1 MKKERTPRQPKVW
14 EALLAL
20 IFVIA
25 VVVAAI
31 RTKVGIQMGL
41 AMGGCTAI
49 VFALLMGNKWSD
61 IQDTVKRVVGDS
73 ATTLLILLSVGMMVG
88 IWIIGGTVPTLLY
101 YGLKICSPN
110 IIVPLAFVL
119 CAITSLFTG
128 TSFGSIAT
136 MGLALFGVGTSMGIS
151 APLMAG
157 AVCSGAFF
165 GDKMSPLSDTTLLAS
180 ATSGVKL
187 FDHITSLLFVTVPA
201 SLISIVVYGLL
212 GMRYASGDV
221 DLSAVKV
228 LSDSL
233 LGSCHV
239 SVLMLVPL
247 LFVLVLSA
255 MRKPTIPVFA
265 GGLVIGCIWAM
276 VFQGA
281 SLNDVISAAINGFVS
296 ATGNADVDKLLSRGG
311 ALSMAETIFLCIGAG
326 MFSGIFE
333 RTGVLHRL
341 MDSLCKVVKSV
352 GGLVLSLTVTGI
364 VLMFGGAGQSCTLSL
379 PAIAFR
385 NAFDDMDVNPC
396 VMSRTLECTGTVLGS
411 IVPWDASAILY
422 TGLFGVSV
430 AQYLPFNLIAL
441 LSPILAV
448 VTAFIGFGVFKSNE
462 TVHFTLKCKKYDKQ
476 TGKPL

>member
-128 TSFGSIAT
+128 TSLGSIAT

-165 GDKMSPLSDTTLLAS
+165 GDKMSPLSDTTNVA
-180 ATSGVKL
+180 ADMSGTPL
-187 FDHITSLLFVTVPA
+187 YDHIGSMMYTTVPA
-201 SLISIVVYGLL
+201 TVICLVLYTVL
-212 GMRYASGDV
+212 GIRNASANA
-221 DLSAVKV
+221 DLSNIE
-228 LSDSL
+228 LILDT
-233 LGSCHV
+233 LGANFNI
-239 SVLMLVPL
+239 SVIALVPA
-247 LFVLVLSA
+247 VLVLLTSALKVPAVPAMLGCTAVSGVFACLLQKISLSA
-255 MRKPTIPVFA
+255 MLGAAMNGFSSDTGV
-265 GGLVIGCIWAM
+265 AM
-276 VFQGA
+276 V
-281 SLNDVISAAINGFVS
+281 
-296 ATGNADVDKLLSRGG
+296 DKILSRGG
-311 ALSMAETIFLCIGAG
+311 MTSMYSTVAIIILSATMGAVLEK
-326 MFSGIFE
+326 SGVI
-333 RTGVLHRL
+333 
-341 MDSLCKVVKSV
+341 DSLVNNVLLKAVHKPCGLILSTMIYCYSLLLISGHQVMPIILGGRTFRPAYDRMGIQSKV
-352 GGLVLSLTVTGI
+352 L
-364 VLMFGGAGQSCTLSL
+364 
-379 PAIAFR
+379 
-385 NAFDDMDVNPC
+385 
-396 VMSRTLECTGTVLGS
+396 SRTLEDTCTIGAPMVPWGTSCAYMFSVLGIGIAYIPYAFLCY
-411 IVPWDASAILY
+411 IVPLFAILY
-422 TGLFGVSV
+422 ACTGWFVWHKEPMTEEP
-430 AQYLPFNLIAL
+430 AKA
-441 LSPILAV
+441 
-448 VTAFIGFGVFKSNE
+448 E
-462 TVHFTLKCKKYDKQ
+462 
-476 TGKPL
+476 

>member
-165 GDKMSPLSDTTLLAS
+165 GDKMSPLSDTTNVA
-180 ATSGVKL
+180 ADMSGTPL
-187 FDHITSLLFVTVPA
+187 YDHIGSMMYTTVPA
-201 SLISIVVYGLL
+201 TVICLILYTVL
-212 GMRYASGDV
+212 GIRNASANA
-221 DLSAVKV
+221 DLSNIE
-228 LSDSL
+228 LILDT
-233 LGSCHV
+233 LGANFNI
-239 SVLMLVPL
+239 SVIALVPA
-247 LFVLVLSA
+247 VLVLLTSALKVPAVPAMLGCTAVSGVFACLLQKISLSA
-255 MRKPTIPVFA
+255 MLGAAMNGFSSDTGV
-265 GGLVIGCIWAM
+265 AM
-276 VFQGA
+276 V
-281 SLNDVISAAINGFVS
+281 
-296 ATGNADVDKLLSRGG
+296 DKILSRGG
-311 ALSMAETIFLCIGAG
+311 MTSMYSTVAIIILSATMGAVLEK
-326 MFSGIFE
+326 SGVI
-333 RTGVLHRL
+333 
-341 MDSLCKVVKSV
+341 DSLVNNVLLKAVHKPCGLILSTMVYCYSLLLISGHQVMPIILGGRTFRPAYDRMGIQSKV
-352 GGLVLSLTVTGI
+352 L
-364 VLMFGGAGQSCTLSL
+364 
-379 PAIAFR
+379 
-385 NAFDDMDVNPC
+385 
-396 VMSRTLECTGTVLGS
+396 SRTLEDTCTIGAPMVPWGTSCAYMFSVLGIGIAYIPYAFLCY
-411 IVPWDASAILY
+411 IVPLFAILY
-422 TGLFGVSV
+422 ACTGWFVWH
-430 AQYLPFNLIAL
+430 
-441 LSPILAV
+441 
-448 VTAFIGFGVFKSNE
+448 NE
-462 TVHFTLKCKKYDKQ
+462 PMTEEPVKAE
-476 TGKPL
+476 

>member
-119 CAITSLFTG
+119 CAITSLFTV

-165 GDKMSPLSDTTLLAS
+165 GDKMSPLSDTTNVA
-180 ATSGVKL
+180 ADMSGTPL
-187 FDHITSLLFVTVPA
+187 YDHIGSMMYTTVPA
-201 SLISIVVYGLL
+201 TVICLVLYTVL
-212 GMRYASGDV
+212 GIRNASANA
-221 DLSAVKV
+221 DLSNIE
-228 LSDSL
+228 LILDT
-233 LGSCHV
+233 LGANFNI
-239 SVLMLVPL
+239 SVIALVPA
-247 LFVLVLSA
+247 VLVLLTSALKAPAVPAMLGCTAVSGVFACLLQKISLSA
-255 MRKPTIPVFA
+255 MLGAAMNGFSSDTGV
-265 GGLVIGCIWAM
+265 AM
-276 VFQGA
+276 V
-281 SLNDVISAAINGFVS
+281 
-296 ATGNADVDKLLSRGG
+296 DKILSRGG
-311 ALSMAETIFLCIGAG
+311 MTSMYSTVAIIILSATMGAVLEK
-326 MFSGIFE
+326 SGVI
-333 RTGVLHRL
+333 
-341 MDSLCKVVKSV
+341 DSLVNNVLLKAVHKPCGLILSTMVYCYSLLLISGHQVMPIILGGRTFRPAYDRMGIQSKV
-352 GGLVLSLTVTGI
+352 L
-364 VLMFGGAGQSCTLSL
+364 
-379 PAIAFR
+379 
-385 NAFDDMDVNPC
+385 
-396 VMSRTLECTGTVLGS
+396 SRTLEDTCTIGAPMVPWGTSCAYMFSVLGIGIAYIPYAFLCY
-411 IVPWDASAILY
+411 IVPLFAILY
-422 TGLFGVSV
+422 ACTGWFVWHKEPMTEEPV
-430 AQYLPFNLIAL
+430 KA
-441 LSPILAV
+441 
-448 VTAFIGFGVFKSNE
+448 E
-462 TVHFTLKCKKYDKQ
+462 
-476 TGKPL
+476 

>member
-165 GDKMSPLSDTTLLAS
+165 GDKMSPLSDTTNVA
-180 ATSGVKL
+180 ADMSGTPL
-187 FDHITSLLFVTVPA
+187 YDHIGSMMYTTVPA
-201 SLISIVVYGLL
+201 TVICLVLYTVL
-212 GMRYASGDV
+212 GIRNASANA
-221 DLSAVKV
+221 DLSNIE
-228 LSDSL
+228 LILDT
-233 LGSCHV
+233 LGANFNI
-239 SVLMLVPL
+239 SVIALVPA
-247 LFVLVLSA
+247 VLVLLTSALKAPAVPAMLGCTAVSGVFACLLQKISLSA
-255 MRKPTIPVFA
+255 MLGAAMNGFSSDTGV
-265 GGLVIGCIWAM
+265 AM
-276 VFQGA
+276 V
-281 SLNDVISAAINGFVS
+281 
-296 ATGNADVDKLLSRGG
+296 DKILSRGG
-311 ALSMAETIFLCIGAG
+311 MTSMYSTVAIIILSATMGAVLEK
-326 MFSGIFE
+326 SGVI
-333 RTGVLHRL
+333 
-341 MDSLCKVVKSV
+341 DSLVNNVLLKAVHKPCGLILSTMVYCYSLLLISGHQIMPIILGGRTFRPAYDRMGIQSKV
-352 GGLVLSLTVTGI
+352 L
-364 VLMFGGAGQSCTLSL
+364 
-379 PAIAFR
+379 
-385 NAFDDMDVNPC
+385 
-396 VMSRTLECTGTVLGS
+396 SRTLEDTCTIGAPMVPWGTSCAYMFSVLGIGIAYIPYAFLCY
-411 IVPWDASAILY
+411 IVPLFAILY
-422 TGLFGVSV
+422 ACTGWFVWHKEPMTEEP
-430 AQYLPFNLIAL
+430 AKA
-441 LSPILAV
+441 
-448 VTAFIGFGVFKSNE
+448 E
-462 TVHFTLKCKKYDKQ
+462 
-476 TGKPL
+476 

>member
-20 IFVIA
+20 IVVIA

-165 GDKMSPLSDTTLLAS
+165 GDKMSPLSDTTNVA
-180 ATSGVKL
+180 ADMSGTPL
-187 FDHITSLLFVTVPA
+187 YDHIGSMMYTTVPA
-201 SLISIVVYGLL
+201 TVICLVLYTVL
-212 GMRYASGDV
+212 GIRNASANA
-221 DLSAVKV
+221 DLSNIE
-228 LSDSL
+228 LILDT
-233 LGSCHV
+233 LGANFNI
-239 SVLMLVPL
+239 SVIALVPA
-247 LFVLVLSA
+247 VLVLLTSALKVPAVPAMLGCTAVSGVFACLLQKISLSA
-255 MRKPTIPVFA
+255 MLGAAMNGFSSDTGV
-265 GGLVIGCIWAM
+265 AM
-276 VFQGA
+276 V
-281 SLNDVISAAINGFVS
+281 
-296 ATGNADVDKLLSRGG
+296 DKILSRGG
-311 ALSMAETIFLCIGAG
+311 MTSMYSTVAIIILSATMGAVLEK
-326 MFSGIFE
+326 SGVI
-333 RTGVLHRL
+333 
-341 MDSLCKVVKSV
+341 DSLVNNVLLKAVHKPCGLILSTMVYCYSLLLISGHQVMPIILGGRTFRPAYDRMGIQSKV
-352 GGLVLSLTVTGI
+352 L
-364 VLMFGGAGQSCTLSL
+364 
-379 PAIAFR
+379 
-385 NAFDDMDVNPC
+385 
-396 VMSRTLECTGTVLGS
+396 SRTLEDTCTIGVPMVPWGTSCAYMFSVLGIGIAYIPYAFLCY
-411 IVPWDASAILY
+411 IVPLFAILY
-422 TGLFGVSV
+422 ACTGWFVWHKEPMTEEPV
-430 AQYLPFNLIAL
+430 KA
-441 LSPILAV
+441 
-448 VTAFIGFGVFKSNE
+448 E
-462 TVHFTLKCKKYDKQ
+462 
-476 TGKPL
+476 

>member
-61 IQDTVKRVVGDS
+61 IQNTVKRVVGDS

-119 CAITSLFTG
+119 CAITSLFTD

-165 GDKMSPLSDTTLLAS
+165 GDKMSPLSDTTNVA
-180 ATSGVKL
+180 ADMSGTPL
-187 FDHITSLLFVTVPA
+187 YDHIGSMMYTTVPA
-201 SLISIVVYGLL
+201 TVICLVLYTVL
-212 GMRYASGDV
+212 GIRNASANA
-221 DLSAVKV
+221 DLSNIE
-228 LSDSL
+228 LILDT
-233 LGSCHV
+233 LGANFNI
-239 SVLMLVPL
+239 SVIALVPA
-247 LFVLVLSA
+247 VLVLLTSALKVPAVPAMLGCTAISGVFACLLQKISLSA
-255 MRKPTIPVFA
+255 MLGAAMNGFSSDTGV
-265 GGLVIGCIWAM
+265 AM
-276 VFQGA
+276 V
-281 SLNDVISAAINGFVS
+281 
-296 ATGNADVDKLLSRGG
+296 DKILSRGG
-311 ALSMAETIFLCIGAG
+311 MTSMYSTVAIIILSATMGAVLEK
-326 MFSGIFE
+326 SGVI
-333 RTGVLHRL
+333 
-341 MDSLCKVVKSV
+341 DSLVNNVLLKAVHKPCGLILSTMVYCYSLLLISGHQVMPIILGGRTFRPAYDRMGIQSKV
-352 GGLVLSLTVTGI
+352 L
-364 VLMFGGAGQSCTLSL
+364 
-379 PAIAFR
+379 
-385 NAFDDMDVNPC
+385 
-396 VMSRTLECTGTVLGS
+396 SRTLEDTCTIGAPMVPWGTSCAYMFSVLGIGIAYIPYAFLCY
-411 IVPWDASAILY
+411 IVPLFAILY
-422 TGLFGVSV
+422 ACTGWFVWHKEPMTEEP
-430 AQYLPFNLIAL
+430 AKA
-441 LSPILAV
+441 
-448 VTAFIGFGVFKSNE
+448 E
-462 TVHFTLKCKKYDKQ
+462 
-476 TGKPL
+476 

>member
-165 GDKMSPLSDTTLLAS
+165 GDKMSPLSDTTNVA
-180 ATSGVKL
+180 ADMSGTPL
-187 FDHITSLLFVTVPA
+187 YDHIGSMMYTTVPA
-201 SLISIVVYGLL
+201 TVICLVLYTVL
-212 GMRYASGDV
+212 GIRNASANA
-221 DLSAVKV
+221 DLSNIE
-228 LSDSL
+228 LILDT
-233 LGSCHV
+233 LGANFNI
-239 SVLMLVPL
+239 SVIALVPA
-247 LFVLVLSA
+247 VLVLLTSALKAPAVPAMLGCTAVSGVFACLLQKISLSA
-255 MRKPTIPVFA
+255 MLGAAMNGFSSDTGV
-265 GGLVIGCIWAM
+265 AM
-276 VFQGA
+276 V
-281 SLNDVISAAINGFVS
+281 
-296 ATGNADVDKLLSRGG
+296 DKILSRGG
-311 ALSMAETIFLCIGAG
+311 MTSMYSTVAIIILSATMGAVLEK
-326 MFSGIFE
+326 SGVI
-333 RTGVLHRL
+333 
-341 MDSLCKVVKSV
+341 DSLVNNVLLKAVHKPCGLILSTMVYCYSLLLISGHQVMPIILGGRTFRPAYDRMGIQSKV
-352 GGLVLSLTVTGI
+352 L
-364 VLMFGGAGQSCTLSL
+364 
-379 PAIAFR
+379 
-385 NAFDDMDVNPC
+385 
-396 VMSRTLECTGTVLGS
+396 SRTLEDTCTIGAPMVPWGTSCAYMFSVLGIGIAYIPYAFLCY
-411 IVPWDASAILY
+411 IVPLFAILY
-422 TGLFGVSV
+422 ACTGWFVWHKEPMTEEPV
-430 AQYLPFNLIAL
+430 KA
-441 LSPILAV
+441 
-448 VTAFIGFGVFKSNE
+448 E
-462 TVHFTLKCKKYDKQ
+462 
-476 TGKPL
+476 

>member
-20 IFVIA
+20 IVVIA

-165 GDKMSPLSDTTLLAS
+165 GDKMSPLSDTTNVA
-180 ATSGVKL
+180 ADMSGTPL
-187 FDHITSLLFVTVPA
+187 YDHIGSMMYTTVPA
-201 SLISIVVYGLL
+201 TVICLVLYTVL
-212 GMRYASGDV
+212 GIRNASANA
-221 DLSAVKV
+221 DLSNIE
-228 LSDSL
+228 LILDT
-233 LGSCHV
+233 LGANFNI
-239 SVLMLVPL
+239 SVVALVPA
-247 LFVLVLSA
+247 VLVLLTSALKVPAVPAMLGCTAVSGVFACLLQKISLSA
-255 MRKPTIPVFA
+255 MLGAAMNGFSSDTGV
-265 GGLVIGCIWAM
+265 AM
-276 VFQGA
+276 V
-281 SLNDVISAAINGFVS
+281 
-296 ATGNADVDKLLSRGG
+296 DKILSRGG
-311 ALSMAETIFLCIGAG
+311 MTSMYSTVAIIILSATMGAVLEK
-326 MFSGIFE
+326 SGVI
-333 RTGVLHRL
+333 
-341 MDSLCKVVKSV
+341 DSLVNNVLLKAVHKPCGLILSTMVYCYSLLLISGHQVMPIILGGRTFRPAYDRMGIQSKV
-352 GGLVLSLTVTGI
+352 L
-364 VLMFGGAGQSCTLSL
+364 
-379 PAIAFR
+379 
-385 NAFDDMDVNPC
+385 
-396 VMSRTLECTGTVLGS
+396 SRTLEDTCTIGAPMVPWGTSCAYMFSVLGIGIAYIPYAFLCY
-411 IVPWDASAILY
+411 IVPLFAILY
-422 TGLFGVSV
+422 ACTGWFVWHKEPMTEEP
-430 AQYLPFNLIAL
+430 AKA
-441 LSPILAV
+441 
-448 VTAFIGFGVFKSNE
+448 E
-462 TVHFTLKCKKYDKQ
+462 
-476 TGKPL
+476 

>member
-20 IFVIA
+20 IVVIA

-165 GDKMSPLSDTTLLAS
+165 GDKMSPLSDTTNVA
-180 ATSGVKL
+180 ADMSGTPL
-187 FDHITSLLFVTVPA
+187 YDHIGSMMYTTVPA
-201 SLISIVVYGLL
+201 TVICLVLYTVL
-212 GMRYASGDV
+212 GIRNASANA
-221 DLSAVKV
+221 DLSNIE
-228 LSDSL
+228 LILDT
-233 LGSCHV
+233 LGANFNI
-239 SVLMLVPL
+239 SVVALVPA
-247 LFVLVLSA
+247 VLVLLTSALKVPAVPAMLGCTAVSGVFACLLQKISLSA
-255 MRKPTIPVFA
+255 MLGAAMNGFSSDTGV
-265 GGLVIGCIWAM
+265 AM
-276 VFQGA
+276 V
-281 SLNDVISAAINGFVS
+281 
-296 ATGNADVDKLLSRGG
+296 DKILSRGG
-311 ALSMAETIFLCIGAG
+311 MTSMYSTVAIIILSATMGAVLEK
-326 MFSGIFE
+326 SGVI
-333 RTGVLHRL
+333 
-341 MDSLCKVVKSV
+341 DSLVNNVLLKAVHKPCGLILSTMVYCYSLLLISGHQVMPIILGGRTFRPAYDRMGIQSKV
-352 GGLVLSLTVTGI
+352 L
-364 VLMFGGAGQSCTLSL
+364 
-379 PAIAFR
+379 
-385 NAFDDMDVNPC
+385 
-396 VMSRTLECTGTVLGS
+396 SRTLEDTCTIGAPMVPWGTSCAYMFSVLGIGIAYILYAFLCY
-411 IVPWDASAILY
+411 IVPLFAILY
-422 TGLFGVSV
+422 ACTGWFVWHKEPMTEEPV
-430 AQYLPFNLIAL
+430 KA
-441 LSPILAV
+441 
-448 VTAFIGFGVFKSNE
+448 E
-462 TVHFTLKCKKYDKQ
+462 
-476 TGKPL
+476 

>member
-61 IQDTVKRVVGDS
+61 IQDTIKRVVGDS

-110 IIVPLAFVL
+110 IIVPLTFVL

-165 GDKMSPLSDTTLLAS
+165 GDKMSPLSDTTNVA
-180 ATSGVKL
+180 ADMSGTPL
-187 FDHITSLLFVTVPA
+187 YDHIGSMMYTTVPA
-201 SLISIVVYGLL
+201 TVICLVLYTVL
-212 GMRYASGDV
+212 GIRNASANA
-221 DLSAVKV
+221 DLSNIEMI
-228 LSDSL
+228 LDT
-233 LGSCHV
+233 LGANFNI
-239 SVLMLVPL
+239 SVIALVPA
-247 LFVLVLSA
+247 VLVLLTTALKVPAVPAMLGCTAVSGVFACLLQKISLSA
-255 MRKPTIPVFA
+255 MLGAAMNGFSSDTGV
-265 GGLVIGCIWAM
+265 AM
-276 VFQGA
+276 V
-281 SLNDVISAAINGFVS
+281 
-296 ATGNADVDKLLSRGG
+296 DKILSRGG
-311 ALSMAETIFLCIGAG
+311 MTSMYSTVAIIILSATMGAVLEK
-326 MFSGIFE
+326 SGVI
-333 RTGVLHRL
+333 
-341 MDSLCKVVKSV
+341 DSLVNNVLLKAVHKPCGLILSTMVYCYSLLLISGHQVMPIILGGRTFRPAYDRMGIQSKV
-352 GGLVLSLTVTGI
+352 L
-364 VLMFGGAGQSCTLSL
+364 
-379 PAIAFR
+379 
-385 NAFDDMDVNPC
+385 
-396 VMSRTLECTGTVLGS
+396 SRTLEDTCTIGAPMVPWGTSCAYMFSVLGIGIAYIPYAFLCY
-411 IVPWDASAILY
+411 IVPLFAILY
-422 TGLFGVSV
+422 ACTGWFVWHKEPMTEEP
-430 AQYLPFNLIAL
+430 AKA
-441 LSPILAV
+441 
-448 VTAFIGFGVFKSNE
+448 E
-462 TVHFTLKCKKYDKQ
+462 
-476 TGKPL
+476 

>member
-165 GDKMSPLSDTTLLAS
+165 GDKMSPLSDTTNVA
-180 ATSGVKL
+180 ADMSGTPL
-187 FDHITSLLFVTVPA
+187 YDHIGSMMYTTVPA
-201 SLISIVVYGLL
+201 TVICLVLYTVL
-212 GMRYASGDV
+212 GIRNASANA
-221 DLSAVKV
+221 DLSNIE
-228 LSDSL
+228 LILDT
-233 LGSCHV
+233 LGANFNI
-239 SVLMLVPL
+239 SVIALVPA
-247 LFVLVLSA
+247 VLVLLTSALKAPAVPAMLGCTAVSGVFACLLQKISLSA
-255 MRKPTIPVFA
+255 MLGA
-265 GGLVIGCIWAM
+265 AMNGCSSDTGVAM
-276 VFQGA
+276 V
-281 SLNDVISAAINGFVS
+281 
-296 ATGNADVDKLLSRGG
+296 DKILSRGG
-311 ALSMAETIFLCIGAG
+311 MSSMYSTVAIIILSSTMGAVLERSGVINSLVDNVLLKAVHKPRGLILSTMAYCYSLLLI
-326 MFSGIFE
+326 SGHQVMPIILGG
-333 RTGVLHRL
+333 RTFRPAYDRMGIQSKVL
-341 MDSLCKVVKSV
+341 
-352 GGLVLSLTVTGI
+352 
-364 VLMFGGAGQSCTLSL
+364 
-379 PAIAFR
+379 
-385 NAFDDMDVNPC
+385 
-396 VMSRTLECTGTVLGS
+396 SRTLEDTCTIGAPMVPWGTSCAYMFSVLGIGIAYIPYAFLCY
-411 IVPWDASAILY
+411 IVPLFAILY
-422 TGLFGVSV
+422 ACTGWFVWHKEPMTEEP
-430 AQYLPFNLIAL
+430 AKA
-441 LSPILAV
+441 
-448 VTAFIGFGVFKSNE
+448 E
-462 TVHFTLKCKKYDKQ
+462 
-476 TGKPL
+476 

>member
-20 IFVIA
+20 IVVIA

-136 MGLALFGVGTSMGIS
+136 MGLALFGVGTSTGIS

-165 GDKMSPLSDTTLLAS
+165 GDKMSPLSDTTNVA
-180 ATSGVKL
+180 ADMSGTPL
-187 FDHITSLLFVTVPA
+187 YDHIGSMMYTTVPA
-201 SLISIVVYGLL
+201 TVICLVLYTVL
-212 GMRYASGDV
+212 GIRNASANA
-221 DLSAVKV
+221 DLSNIE
-228 LSDSL
+228 LILDT
-233 LGSCHV
+233 LGANFNI
-239 SVLMLVPL
+239 SVVALVPA
-247 LFVLVLSA
+247 VLVLLTSALKVPAVPAMLGCTAVSGVFACLLQKISLSA
-255 MRKPTIPVFA
+255 MLGAAMNGFSSDTGV
-265 GGLVIGCIWAM
+265 AM
-276 VFQGA
+276 V
-281 SLNDVISAAINGFVS
+281 
-296 ATGNADVDKLLSRGG
+296 DKILSRGG
-311 ALSMAETIFLCIGAG
+311 MTSMYSTVAIIILSATMGAVLEK
-326 MFSGIFE
+326 SGVI
-333 RTGVLHRL
+333 
-341 MDSLCKVVKSV
+341 DSLVNNVLLKAVHKPCGLILSTMVYCYSLLLISGHQVMPIILGGRTFRPAYDRMGIQSKV
-352 GGLVLSLTVTGI
+352 L
-364 VLMFGGAGQSCTLSL
+364 
-379 PAIAFR
+379 
-385 NAFDDMDVNPC
+385 
-396 VMSRTLECTGTVLGS
+396 SRTLEDTCTIGAPMVPWGTSCAYMFSVLGIGIAYIPYAFLCY
-411 IVPWDASAILY
+411 IVPLFAILY
-422 TGLFGVSV
+422 ACTGWFVWHKEPMTEEPV
-430 AQYLPFNLIAL
+430 KA
-441 LSPILAV
+441 
-448 VTAFIGFGVFKSNE
+448 E
-462 TVHFTLKCKKYDKQ
+462 
-476 TGKPL
+476 

>member
-20 IFVIA
+20 IVVIA

-49 VFALLMGNKWSD
+49 VFALLMGNKWYD

-165 GDKMSPLSDTTLLAS
+165 GDKMSPLSDTTNVA
-180 ATSGVKL
+180 ADMSGTPL
-187 FDHITSLLFVTVPA
+187 YDHIGSMMYTTVPA
-201 SLISIVVYGLL
+201 TVICLVLYTVL
-212 GMRYASGDV
+212 GIRNASANA
-221 DLSAVKV
+221 DLSNIE
-228 LSDSL
+228 LILDT
-233 LGSCHV
+233 LGANFNI
-239 SVLMLVPL
+239 SVIALVPA
-247 LFVLVLSA
+247 VLVLLTSALKVPAVPAMLGCTAISGVFACLLQKISLSA
-255 MRKPTIPVFA
+255 MLGAAMNGFSSDTGV
-265 GGLVIGCIWAM
+265 AM
-276 VFQGA
+276 V
-281 SLNDVISAAINGFVS
+281 
-296 ATGNADVDKLLSRGG
+296 DKILSRGG
-311 ALSMAETIFLCIGAG
+311 MTSMYSTVAIIILSATMGAVLEK
-326 MFSGIFE
+326 SGVI
-333 RTGVLHRL
+333 
-341 MDSLCKVVKSV
+341 DSLVNNVLLKAVHKPCGLILSTMVYCYSLLLISGHQVMPIILGGRTFRPAYDRMGIQSKV
-352 GGLVLSLTVTGI
+352 L
-364 VLMFGGAGQSCTLSL
+364 
-379 PAIAFR
+379 
-385 NAFDDMDVNPC
+385 
-396 VMSRTLECTGTVLGS
+396 SRTLEDTCTIGAPMVPWGTSCAYMFSVLGIGIAYIPYAFLCY
-411 IVPWDASAILY
+411 IVPLFAILY
-422 TGLFGVSV
+422 ACTGWFVWHKEPMTEEP
-430 AQYLPFNLIAL
+430 AKA
-441 LSPILAV
+441 
-448 VTAFIGFGVFKSNE
+448 E
-462 TVHFTLKCKKYDKQ
+462 
-476 TGKPL
+476 

>member
-20 IFVIA
+20 IVVIA

-165 GDKMSPLSDTTLLAS
+165 GDKMSPLSDTTNVA
-180 ATSGVKL
+180 ADMSGTPL
-187 FDHITSLLFVTVPA
+187 YDHIGSMMYTTVPA
-201 SLISIVVYGLL
+201 TVICLVLYTVL
-212 GMRYASGDV
+212 GIRNASANA
-221 DLSAVKV
+221 DLSNIE
-228 LSDSL
+228 LILDT
-233 LGSCHV
+233 LGANFNF
-239 SVLMLVPL
+239 SVVALVPA
-247 LFVLVLSA
+247 VLVLLTSALKVPAVPAMLGCTAVSGVFACLLQKISLSA
-255 MRKPTIPVFA
+255 MLGAAMNGFSSDTGV
-265 GGLVIGCIWAM
+265 AM
-276 VFQGA
+276 V
-281 SLNDVISAAINGFVS
+281 
-296 ATGNADVDKLLSRGG
+296 DKILSRGG
-311 ALSMAETIFLCIGAG
+311 MTSMYSTVAIIILSATMGAVLEK
-326 MFSGIFE
+326 SGVI
-333 RTGVLHRL
+333 
-341 MDSLCKVVKSV
+341 DSLVNNVLLKAVHKPCGLILSTMVYCYSLLLISGHQVMPIILGGRTFRPAYDRMGIQSKV
-352 GGLVLSLTVTGI
+352 L
-364 VLMFGGAGQSCTLSL
+364 
-379 PAIAFR
+379 
-385 NAFDDMDVNPC
+385 
-396 VMSRTLECTGTVLGS
+396 SRTLEDTCTIGAPMVPWGTSCAYMFSVLGIGIAYIPYAFLCY
-411 IVPWDASAILY
+411 IVPLFAILY
-422 TGLFGVSV
+422 ACTGWFVWHKEPMTEEPV
-430 AQYLPFNLIAL
+430 KA
-441 LSPILAV
+441 
-448 VTAFIGFGVFKSNE
+448 E
-462 TVHFTLKCKKYDKQ
+462 
-476 TGKPL
+476 

>member
-165 GDKMSPLSDTTLLAS
+165 GDKMSPLSDTTNVA
-180 ATSGVKL
+180 ADMSGTPL
-187 FDHITSLLFVTVPA
+187 YDHIGSMMYTTVPA
-201 SLISIVVYGLL
+201 TVICLVLYTVL
-212 GMRYASGDV
+212 GIRNASANA
-221 DLSAVKV
+221 DLSNIE
-228 LSDSL
+228 LILDT
-233 LGSCHV
+233 LGANFNI
-239 SVLMLVPL
+239 SVIALVPA
-247 LFVLVLSA
+247 VLVLLTSALKVPAVPAMLGCTAISGVFACLLQKISLSA
-255 MRKPTIPVFA
+255 MLGAAMNGFSSDTGV
-265 GGLVIGCIWAM
+265 AM
-276 VFQGA
+276 V
-281 SLNDVISAAINGFVS
+281 
-296 ATGNADVDKLLSRGG
+296 DKILSRGG
-311 ALSMAETIFLCIGAG
+311 MTSMYSTVAIIILSATMGAVLEK
-326 MFSGIFE
+326 SGVI
-333 RTGVLHRL
+333 
-341 MDSLCKVVKSV
+341 DSLVNNVLLKAVHKPCGLILSTMVYCYSLLLISGHQVMPIILGGRTFRPAYDRMGIQSKV
-352 GGLVLSLTVTGI
+352 L
-364 VLMFGGAGQSCTLSL
+364 
-379 PAIAFR
+379 
-385 NAFDDMDVNPC
+385 
-396 VMSRTLECTGTVLGS
+396 SRTLEDTCTIGAPMVPWGTSCAYMFSVLGIGIAYIPYAFLCY
-411 IVPWDASAILY
+411 IVPLFAILY
-422 TGLFGVSV
+422 ACTGWFVWRKE
-430 AQYLPFNLIAL
+430 P
-441 LSPILAV
+441 
-448 VTAFIGFGVFKSNE
+448 VTKEPAKAE
-462 TVHFTLKCKKYDKQ
+462 
-476 TGKPL
+476 

>member
-165 GDKMSPLSDTTLLAS
+165 GDKMSPLSDTTNVA
-180 ATSGVKL
+180 ADMSGTPL
-187 FDHITSLLFVTVPA
+187 YDHIGSMMYTTVPA
-201 SLISIVVYGLL
+201 TVICLVLYTVL
-212 GMRYASGDV
+212 GIRNASANA
-221 DLSAVKV
+221 DLSSIE
-228 LSDSL
+228 LILDT
-233 LGSCHV
+233 LGANFNI
-239 SVLMLVPL
+239 SVIALVPA
-247 LFVLVLSA
+247 VLVLLTSALKVPAVPAMLGCTAISGVFACLLQKISLSA
-255 MRKPTIPVFA
+255 MLGAAMNGFSSDTGV
-265 GGLVIGCIWAM
+265 AM
-276 VFQGA
+276 V
-281 SLNDVISAAINGFVS
+281 
-296 ATGNADVDKLLSRGG
+296 DKILSRGG
-311 ALSMAETIFLCIGAG
+311 MTSMYSTVAIIILSATMGAVLEK
-326 MFSGIFE
+326 SGVI
-333 RTGVLHRL
+333 
-341 MDSLCKVVKSV
+341 DSLVNNVLLKAVHKPCGLILSTMVYCYSLLLISGHQVMPIILGGRTFRPAYDRMGIQSKV
-352 GGLVLSLTVTGI
+352 L
-364 VLMFGGAGQSCTLSL
+364 
-379 PAIAFR
+379 
-385 NAFDDMDVNPC
+385 
-396 VMSRTLECTGTVLGS
+396 SRTLEDTCTIGAPMVPWGTSCAYMFSVLGIGIAYIPYAFLCY
-411 IVPWDASAILY
+411 IVPLFAILY
-422 TGLFGVSV
+422 ACTGWFVWHKEPMTEEPV
-430 AQYLPFNLIAL
+430 KA
-441 LSPILAV
+441 
-448 VTAFIGFGVFKSNE
+448 E
-462 TVHFTLKCKKYDKQ
+462 
-476 TGKPL
+476 

>member
-101 YGLKICSPN
+101 YGLKICSPI

-165 GDKMSPLSDTTLLAS
+165 GDKMSPLSDTTNVA
-180 ATSGVKL
+180 ADMSGTPL
-187 FDHITSLLFVTVPA
+187 YDHIGSMMYTTVPA
-201 SLISIVVYGLL
+201 TVICLVLYTVL
-212 GMRYASGDV
+212 GIRNASANA
-221 DLSAVKV
+221 DLSNIE
-228 LSDSL
+228 LILDT
-233 LGSCHV
+233 LGANFNI
-239 SVLMLVPL
+239 SVIALVPA
-247 LFVLVLSA
+247 VLVLLTSALKVPAVPAMLGCTAISGVFACLLQKISLSA
-255 MRKPTIPVFA
+255 MLGAAMNGFSSDTGV
-265 GGLVIGCIWAM
+265 AM
-276 VFQGA
+276 V
-281 SLNDVISAAINGFVS
+281 
-296 ATGNADVDKLLSRGG
+296 DKILSRGG
-311 ALSMAETIFLCIGAG
+311 MTSMYSTVAIIILSATMGAVLEK
-326 MFSGIFE
+326 SGVI
-333 RTGVLHRL
+333 
-341 MDSLCKVVKSV
+341 DSLVNNVLLKAVHKPCGLILSTMVYCYSLLLISGHQVMPIILGGRTFRPAYDRMGIQSKV
-352 GGLVLSLTVTGI
+352 L
-364 VLMFGGAGQSCTLSL
+364 
-379 PAIAFR
+379 
-385 NAFDDMDVNPC
+385 
-396 VMSRTLECTGTVLGS
+396 SRTLEDTCTIGAPMVPWGTSCAYMFSVLGIGIAYIPYAFLCY
-411 IVPWDASAILY
+411 IVPLFAILY
-422 TGLFGVSV
+422 ACTGWFVWHKEPMTKEPV
-430 AQYLPFNLIAL
+430 KA
-441 LSPILAV
+441 
-448 VTAFIGFGVFKSNE
+448 E
-462 TVHFTLKCKKYDKQ
+462 
-476 TGKPL
+476 

>member
-61 IQDTVKRVVGDS
+61 IQNTVKRVVGDS

-165 GDKMSPLSDTTLLAS
+165 GDKMSPLSDTTNVA
-180 ATSGVKL
+180 ADMSGTPL
-187 FDHITSLLFVTVPA
+187 YDHIGSMMYTTVPA
-201 SLISIVVYGLL
+201 TVICLVLYTVL
-212 GMRYASGDV
+212 GIRNASANA
-221 DLSAVKV
+221 DLSNIE
-228 LSDSL
+228 LILDT
-233 LGSCHV
+233 LGANFNI
-239 SVLMLVPL
+239 SVIALVPA
-247 LFVLVLSA
+247 VLVLLTSALKVPAVPAMLGCTAISGVFACLLQKISLSA
-255 MRKPTIPVFA
+255 MLGAAMNGFSSDTGV
-265 GGLVIGCIWAM
+265 AM
-276 VFQGA
+276 V
-281 SLNDVISAAINGFVS
+281 
-296 ATGNADVDKLLSRGG
+296 DKILSRGG
-311 ALSMAETIFLCIGAG
+311 MTSMYSTVAIIILSATMGAVLEK
-326 MFSGIFE
+326 SGVI
-333 RTGVLHRL
+333 
-341 MDSLCKVVKSV
+341 DSLVNNVLLKAVHKPCGLILSTMVYCYSLLLISGHQVMPIILGGRTFRPAYDRMGIQSKV
-352 GGLVLSLTVTGI
+352 L
-364 VLMFGGAGQSCTLSL
+364 
-379 PAIAFR
+379 
-385 NAFDDMDVNPC
+385 
-396 VMSRTLECTGTVLGS
+396 SRTLEDTCTIGAPMVPWGTSCAYMFSVLGIGIAYIPYAFLCY
-411 IVPWDASAILY
+411 IVPLFAILY
-422 TGLFGVSV
+422 ACTGWFVWHKEPMTEEP
-430 AQYLPFNLIAL
+430 AKA
-441 LSPILAV
+441 
-448 VTAFIGFGVFKSNE
+448 E
-462 TVHFTLKCKKYDKQ
+462 
-476 TGKPL
+476 

>member
-61 IQDTVKRVVGDS
+61 IQNTVKRVVGDS

-165 GDKMSPLSDTTLLAS
+165 GDKMSPLSDTTNVA
-180 ATSGVKL
+180 ADMSGTPL
-187 FDHITSLLFVTVPA
+187 YDHIGSMMYTTVPA
-201 SLISIVVYGLL
+201 TVICLVLYTVL
-212 GMRYASGDV
+212 GIRNASANA
-221 DLSAVKV
+221 DLSSIE
-228 LSDSL
+228 LILDT
-233 LGSCHV
+233 LGANFNI
-239 SVLMLVPL
+239 SVIALVPA
-247 LFVLVLSA
+247 VLVLLTSALKVPAVPAMLGCTAVSGVFACLLQKISLSA
-255 MRKPTIPVFA
+255 MLGAAMNGFSSDTGV
-265 GGLVIGCIWAM
+265 AM
-276 VFQGA
+276 V
-281 SLNDVISAAINGFVS
+281 
-296 ATGNADVDKLLSRGG
+296 DKILSRGG
-311 ALSMAETIFLCIGAG
+311 MTSMYSTVAIIILSATMGAVLEK
-326 MFSGIFE
+326 SGVI
-333 RTGVLHRL
+333 
-341 MDSLCKVVKSV
+341 DSLVNNVLLKAVHKPCGLILSTMVYCYSLLLISGHQVMPIILGGRTFRPAYDRMGIQSKV
-352 GGLVLSLTVTGI
+352 L
-364 VLMFGGAGQSCTLSL
+364 
-379 PAIAFR
+379 
-385 NAFDDMDVNPC
+385 
-396 VMSRTLECTGTVLGS
+396 SRTLEDTCTIGAPMVPWGTSCAYMFSVLGIGIAYIPYAFLCY
-411 IVPWDASAILY
+411 IVPLFAILY
-422 TGLFGVSV
+422 ACTGWFVWHKEPMTEEPV
-430 AQYLPFNLIAL
+430 KA
-441 LSPILAV
+441 
-448 VTAFIGFGVFKSNE
+448 E
-462 TVHFTLKCKKYDKQ
+462 
-476 TGKPL
+476 

>member
-20 IFVIA
+20 IVVIA

-165 GDKMSPLSDTTLLAS
+165 GDKMSPLSDTTNVA
-180 ATSGVKL
+180 ADMSGTPL
-187 FDHITSLLFVTVPA
+187 YDHIGSMMYTTVPA
-201 SLISIVVYGLL
+201 TVICLVLYTVL
-212 GMRYASGDV
+212 GIRNASANA
-221 DLSAVKV
+221 DLSNIE
-228 LSDSL
+228 LILDT
-233 LGSCHV
+233 LGANFNI
-239 SVLMLVPL
+239 SVVALVPA
-247 LFVLVLSA
+247 VLVLLTSALKVPAVPAMLGCTAVSGVFACLLQKISLSA
-255 MRKPTIPVFA
+255 MLGAPMNGFSSDTGV
-265 GGLVIGCIWAM
+265 AM
-276 VFQGA
+276 V
-281 SLNDVISAAINGFVS
+281 
-296 ATGNADVDKLLSRGG
+296 DKILSRGG
-311 ALSMAETIFLCIGAG
+311 MTSMYSTVAIIILSATMGAVLEK
-326 MFSGIFE
+326 SGVI
-333 RTGVLHRL
+333 
-341 MDSLCKVVKSV
+341 DSLVNNVLLKAVHKPCGLILSTMVYCYSLLLISGHQVMPIILGGRTFRPAYDRMGIQSKV
-352 GGLVLSLTVTGI
+352 L
-364 VLMFGGAGQSCTLSL
+364 
-379 PAIAFR
+379 
-385 NAFDDMDVNPC
+385 
-396 VMSRTLECTGTVLGS
+396 SRTLEDTCTIGAPMVPWGTSCAYMFSVLGIGIAYIPYAFLCY
-411 IVPWDASAILY
+411 IVPLFAILY
-422 TGLFGVSV
+422 ACTGWFVWHKEPMTEEPV
-430 AQYLPFNLIAL
+430 KA
-441 LSPILAV
+441 
-448 VTAFIGFGVFKSNE
+448 E
-462 TVHFTLKCKKYDKQ
+462 
-476 TGKPL
+476 

>member
-20 IFVIA
+20 IVVIA

-165 GDKMSPLSDTTLLAS
+165 GDKMSPLSDTTNVA
-180 ATSGVKL
+180 ADMSGTPL
-187 FDHITSLLFVTVPA
+187 YDHIGSMMYTTVPA
-201 SLISIVVYGLL
+201 TVICLVLYTVL
-212 GMRYASGDV
+212 GIRNASANA
-221 DLSAVKV
+221 DLSNIE
-228 LSDSL
+228 LILDT
-233 LGSCHV
+233 LGANFNI
-239 SVLMLVPL
+239 SVIALVPA
-247 LFVLVLSA
+247 VLVLLTSALKAPAVPAMLGCTAVSGVFACLLQKISLSA
-255 MRKPTIPVFA
+255 MLGAAMNGFSSDTGV
-265 GGLVIGCIWAM
+265 AM
-276 VFQGA
+276 V
-281 SLNDVISAAINGFVS
+281 
-296 ATGNADVDKLLSRGG
+296 DKILSRGG
-311 ALSMAETIFLCIGAG
+311 MTSMYSTVAIIILSATMGAVLEK
-326 MFSGIFE
+326 SGVI
-333 RTGVLHRL
+333 
-341 MDSLCKVVKSV
+341 DSLVNNVLLKAVHKPCGLILSTMVYCYSLLLISGHQVIPIILGGRTFRPAYDRMGIQSKV
-352 GGLVLSLTVTGI
+352 L
-364 VLMFGGAGQSCTLSL
+364 
-379 PAIAFR
+379 
-385 NAFDDMDVNPC
+385 
-396 VMSRTLECTGTVLGS
+396 SRTLEDTCTIGAPMVPWGTSCAYMFSVLGIGIAYIPYAFLCY
-411 IVPWDASAILY
+411 IVPLFAILY
-422 TGLFGVSV
+422 ACTGWFVWHKE
-430 AQYLPFNLIAL
+430 PM
-441 LSPILAV
+441 
-448 VTAFIGFGVFKSNE
+448 TE
-462 TVHFTLKCKKYDKQ
+462 
-476 TGKPL
+476 KPVKAE

>member
-20 IFVIA
+20 IVVIA

-165 GDKMSPLSDTTLLAS
+165 GDKMSPLSDTTNVA
-180 ATSGVKL
+180 ADMSGTPL
-187 FDHITSLLFVTVPA
+187 YDHIGSMMYTTVPA
-201 SLISIVVYGLL
+201 TVICLVLYTVL
-212 GMRYASGDV
+212 GIRNASANA
-221 DLSAVKV
+221 DLSNIE
-228 LSDSL
+228 LILDT
-233 LGSCHV
+233 LGANFNI
-239 SVLMLVPL
+239 SVVALVPA
-247 LFVLVLSA
+247 VLVLLTSALKVPAVPAMLGCTAVSGVFACLLQKISLSA
-255 MRKPTIPVFA
+255 MLGAAMNGFSSDTGV
-265 GGLVIGCIWAM
+265 AM
-276 VFQGA
+276 V
-281 SLNDVISAAINGFVS
+281 
-296 ATGNADVDKLLSRGG
+296 DKILSRGG
-311 ALSMAETIFLCIGAG
+311 MTSMYSNVAIIILSATMGAVLEK
-326 MFSGIFE
+326 SGVI
-333 RTGVLHRL
+333 
-341 MDSLCKVVKSV
+341 DSLVNNVLLKAVHKPCGLILSTMVYCYSLLLISGHQVMPIILGGRTFRPAYDRMGIQSKV
-352 GGLVLSLTVTGI
+352 L
-364 VLMFGGAGQSCTLSL
+364 
-379 PAIAFR
+379 
-385 NAFDDMDVNPC
+385 
-396 VMSRTLECTGTVLGS
+396 SRTLEDTCTIGAPMVPWGTSCAYMFSVLGIGIAYIPYAFLCY
-411 IVPWDASAILY
+411 IVPLFAILY
-422 TGLFGVSV
+422 ACTGWFVWHKEPMTEEPV
-430 AQYLPFNLIAL
+430 KA
-441 LSPILAV
+441 
-448 VTAFIGFGVFKSNE
+448 E
-462 TVHFTLKCKKYDKQ
+462 
-476 TGKPL
+476 

>member
-20 IFVIA
+20 IVVIA

-165 GDKMSPLSDTTLLAS
+165 GDKMSPLSDTTNVA
-180 ATSGVKL
+180 ADMSGTPL
-187 FDHITSLLFVTVPA
+187 YDHIGSMMYTTVPA
-201 SLISIVVYGLL
+201 TVICLVLYTVL
-212 GMRYASGDV
+212 GIRNASANA
-221 DLSAVKV
+221 DLSNIE
-228 LSDSL
+228 LILDT
-233 LGSCHV
+233 LGANFNI
-239 SVLMLVPL
+239 SVIALVPA
-247 LFVLVLSA
+247 VLVLLTSALKVPAVPAMLGCTAISGVFACLLQKISLSA
-255 MRKPTIPVFA
+255 MLGAAMNGFSSDTGV
-265 GGLVIGCIWAM
+265 AM
-276 VFQGA
+276 V
-281 SLNDVISAAINGFVS
+281 
-296 ATGNADVDKLLSRGG
+296 DKILSRGG
-311 ALSMAETIFLCIGAG
+311 MTSMYSTVAIIILSATMGAVLEK
-326 MFSGIFE
+326 SGVI
-333 RTGVLHRL
+333 
-341 MDSLCKVVKSV
+341 DSLVNNVLLKAVHKPCGLILSTMVYCYSLLLISGHQVMPIILGGRTFRPAYDRMGIQSKV
-352 GGLVLSLTVTGI
+352 L
-364 VLMFGGAGQSCTLSL
+364 
-379 PAIAFR
+379 
-385 NAFDDMDVNPC
+385 
-396 VMSRTLECTGTVLGS
+396 SRTLEDTCTIGAPMVPWGTSCAYMFSVLGIGIAYIPYAFLCY
-411 IVPWDASAILY
+411 IVPLFAILY
-422 TGLFGVSV
+422 ACTGWFVWHKEPMTEEPV
-430 AQYLPFNLIAL
+430 KA
-441 LSPILAV
+441 
-448 VTAFIGFGVFKSNE
+448 E
-462 TVHFTLKCKKYDKQ
+462 
-476 TGKPL
+476 

>member
-20 IFVIA
+20 IVVIA

-165 GDKMSPLSDTTLLAS
+165 GDKMSPLSDTTNVA
-180 ATSGVKL
+180 ADMSGTPL
-187 FDHITSLLFVTVPA
+187 YDHIGSMMYTTVPA
-201 SLISIVVYGLL
+201 TVICLVLYTVL
-212 GMRYASGDV
+212 GIRNASANA
-221 DLSAVKV
+221 DLSSIE
-228 LSDSL
+228 LILDT
-233 LGSCHV
+233 LGANFNI
-239 SVLMLVPL
+239 SVIALVPA
-247 LFVLVLSA
+247 VLVLLTSALKVPAVPAMLGCTAISGVFACLLQKISLSA
-255 MRKPTIPVFA
+255 MLGAAMNGFSSDTGV
-265 GGLVIGCIWAM
+265 AM
-276 VFQGA
+276 V
-281 SLNDVISAAINGFVS
+281 
-296 ATGNADVDKLLSRGG
+296 DKILSRGG
-311 ALSMAETIFLCIGAG
+311 MTSMYSTVAIIILSATMGAVLEK
-326 MFSGIFE
+326 SGVI
-333 RTGVLHRL
+333 
-341 MDSLCKVVKSV
+341 DSLVNNVLLKAVHKPCGLILSTMVYCYSLLLISGHQVMPIILGGRTFRPAYDRMGIQSKV
-352 GGLVLSLTVTGI
+352 L
-364 VLMFGGAGQSCTLSL
+364 
-379 PAIAFR
+379 
-385 NAFDDMDVNPC
+385 
-396 VMSRTLECTGTVLGS
+396 SRTLEDTCTIGAPMVPWGTSCAYMFSVLGIGIAYIPYAFLCY
-411 IVPWDASAILY
+411 IVPLFAILY
-422 TGLFGVSV
+422 ACTGWFVWHKEPMTEEPV
-430 AQYLPFNLIAL
+430 KA
-441 LSPILAV
+441 
-448 VTAFIGFGVFKSNE
+448 E
-462 TVHFTLKCKKYDKQ
+462 
-476 TGKPL
+476 

>member
-165 GDKMSPLSDTTLLAS
+165 GDKMSPLSDTTNVA
-180 ATSGVKL
+180 ADMSGTPL
-187 FDHITSLLFVTVPA
+187 YDHIGSMMYTTVPA
-201 SLISIVVYGLL
+201 TVICLVLYTVL
-212 GMRYASGDV
+212 GIRNASANA
-221 DLSAVKV
+221 DLSNIE
-228 LSDSL
+228 LILDT
-233 LGSCHV
+233 LGANFNI
-239 SVLMLVPL
+239 SVIALVPA
-247 LFVLVLSA
+247 VLVLLTSALKVPAVPAMLGCTAVSGVFACLLQKISLSA
-255 MRKPTIPVFA
+255 MLGAAMNGFSSDTGV
-265 GGLVIGCIWAM
+265 AM
-276 VFQGA
+276 V
-281 SLNDVISAAINGFVS
+281 
-296 ATGNADVDKLLSRGG
+296 DKILSRGG
-311 ALSMAETIFLCIGAG
+311 MTSMYSTVAIIILSATMGAVLEK
-326 MFSGIFE
+326 SGVI
-333 RTGVLHRL
+333 
-341 MDSLCKVVKSV
+341 DSLVNNVLLKAVHKPCGLILSTMVYCYSLLLISGHQVMPIILGGRTFRPAYDRMGIQSKV
-352 GGLVLSLTVTGI
+352 L
-364 VLMFGGAGQSCTLSL
+364 
-379 PAIAFR
+379 
-385 NAFDDMDVNPC
+385 
-396 VMSRTLECTGTVLGS
+396 SRTLEDTCTIGAPMVPWGTSCAYMFSVLGIGIAYIPYAFLCY
-411 IVPWDASAILY
+411 IVPLFAILY
-422 TGLFGVSV
+422 ACTGWFVWHKEPMTEEP
-430 AQYLPFNLIAL
+430 AKA
-441 LSPILAV
+441 
-448 VTAFIGFGVFKSNE
+448 E
-462 TVHFTLKCKKYDKQ
+462 
-476 TGKPL
+476 

>member
-20 IFVIA
+20 IVVIA

-165 GDKMSPLSDTTLLAS
+165 GDKMSPLSDTTNVA
-180 ATSGVKL
+180 ADMSGTPL
-187 FDHITSLLFVTVPA
+187 YDHIGSMMYTTVPA
-201 SLISIVVYGLL
+201 TVICLVLYTVL
-212 GMRYASGDV
+212 GIRNASANA
-221 DLSAVKV
+221 DLSNIE
-228 LSDSL
+228 LILDT
-233 LGSCHV
+233 LGANFNI
-239 SVLMLVPL
+239 SVVALVPA
-247 LFVLVLSA
+247 VLVLLTSALKVPTVPAMLGCTAVSGVFACLLQKISLSA
-255 MRKPTIPVFA
+255 MLGAAMNGFSSDTGV
-265 GGLVIGCIWAM
+265 AM
-276 VFQGA
+276 V
-281 SLNDVISAAINGFVS
+281 
-296 ATGNADVDKLLSRGG
+296 DKILSRGG
-311 ALSMAETIFLCIGAG
+311 MTSMYSTVAIIILSATMGAVLEK
-326 MFSGIFE
+326 SGVI
-333 RTGVLHRL
+333 
-341 MDSLCKVVKSV
+341 DSLVNNVLLKAVHKPCGLILSTMVYCYSLLLISGHQVMPIILGGRTFRPAYDRMGIQSKV
-352 GGLVLSLTVTGI
+352 L
-364 VLMFGGAGQSCTLSL
+364 
-379 PAIAFR
+379 
-385 NAFDDMDVNPC
+385 
-396 VMSRTLECTGTVLGS
+396 SRTLEDTCTIGAPMVPWGTSCAYMFSVLGIGIAYIPYAFLCY
-411 IVPWDASAILY
+411 IVPLFAILY
-422 TGLFGVSV
+422 ACTGWFVWHKEPMTEEPV
-430 AQYLPFNLIAL
+430 KA
-441 LSPILAV
+441 
-448 VTAFIGFGVFKSNE
+448 E
-462 TVHFTLKCKKYDKQ
+462 
-476 TGKPL
+476 